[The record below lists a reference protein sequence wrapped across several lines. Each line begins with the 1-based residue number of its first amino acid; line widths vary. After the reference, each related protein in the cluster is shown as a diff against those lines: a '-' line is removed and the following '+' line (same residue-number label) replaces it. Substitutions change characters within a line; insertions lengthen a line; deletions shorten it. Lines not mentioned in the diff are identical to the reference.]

1 LGKQRRINPSIRV
14 GHEIKERILRRNSD
28 DGGIFTE
35 ILGVQG
41 SGKTSLMLSLAD
53 EVMSN
58 YPDEIIIW
66 KDSPRSQCQFTRF
79 DKWHIFVEE
88 GMNMKFRD
96 VDTDQYVNVPM
107 TLFSTFNEFM
117 DLAKPGQLNVIYLKD
132 NPRYIEFIGFL
143 RLYKGW
149 QTLFIEEYEDIAP
162 QDARKEEWE
171 MVQKLAFEFKHI
183 RKGLLSVFCNTQKNT
198 DVYWKVRNKVMA
210 RIYLHG
216 SKVDGDSPIDQHA
229 VNSLI
234 EDDKHNKRWMWM
246 DYGQAL
252 YGKGWFR
259 GYPPKK
265 PTINAVDL
273 NETRYV

>member
-1 LGKQRRINPSIRV
+1 VRRRRVNPSIQV

-28 DGGIFTE
+28 DGGVLVE
-35 ILGVQG
+35 ILGIQG
-41 SGKTSLMLSLAD
+41 SGKTSLMHSLAD
-53 EVMSN
+53 EIMSN
-58 YPDEIIIW
+58 CPDEIVIW

-79 DKWHIFVEE
+79 NKWHIYVEQ

-96 VDTDQYVNVPM
+96 VDTNQFVDVPITM
-107 TLFSTFNEFM
+107 FSTFDEFM
-117 DLAKPGQLNVIYLKD
+117 SLARPGQLNVIYLKD
-132 NPRYIEFIGFL
+132 NPRYVEFIGFL
-143 RLYKGW
+143 RLYRGW
-149 QTLFIEEYEDIAP
+149 QTFFIDEYEDLAP
-162 QDARKEEWE
+162 QDARKKEWE

-198 DVYWKVRNKVMA
+198 DVYWKVRNKIMA

-216 SKVDGDSPIDQHA
+216 SKVDSDSPIQQYA
-229 VNSLI
+229 VNKRY
-234 EDDKHNKRWMWM
+234 EDMPNKRWMWM
-246 DYGQAL
+246 DFGQAL

-273 NETRYV
+273 DEDRYV